1 MGDRSATWDRSSAR
15 PRRAPRRWRKSGTC
29 QMVRLGLEDRSTRA
43 LPPQS
48 AMSNDSRTTA
58 GKRRRSAHL
67 VGAPPQFSRHPTIG
81 LVDASP
87 SVLAEV
93 AAMEGNSEAPTRRR
107 FGRK

>member
-1 MGDRSATWDRSSAR
+1 MGGRSATWDRSSAR
-15 PRRAPRRWRKSGTC
+15 PRRAPRRSRKSGTC

-48 AMSNDSRTTA
+48 AMSND
-58 GKRRRSAHL
+58 G
-67 VGAPPQFSRHPTIG
+67 GQAPPQRSASSVHPLSSVATQ
-81 LVDASP
+81 LSAWFDASP

-93 AAMEGNSEAPTRRR
+93 AAMAGNSEAPTRRR